1 MQKKRIVV
9 GVTGATGSVYAQR
22 FLQQLQ
28 LAEVVETHLVISA
41 SAALTISAELGGSTK
56 DFEQYAD
63 TVHSNKNIGASIASG
78 SYKVDAMIILPCSM
92 KTLASIA
99 TGVSDNLISRTA
111 DVTLKERRRLIL
123 MTRETPLSLIHLRNM
138 LTVTEAGGIIFP
150 PVPAFYAS
158 LASIEEMVDQTVA
171 RLLDLLGLEAPSIR
185 RWQGIGSN

>member
-1 MQKKRIVV
+1 MEKKRIVV

-41 SAALTISAELGGSTK
+41 SAALTISAELSGSTK
-56 DFEQYAD
+56 DFERYAD
-63 TVHSNKNIGASIASG
+63 IVHSNKNIGASIASG
-78 SYKVDAMIILPCSM
+78 SYKVDAMIVLPCSM

-123 MTRETPLSLIHLRNM
+123 MTRETPLSLVHLRNM

-158 LASIEEMVDQTVA
+158 LTSIEEMVDQTVA

-185 RWQGIGSN
+185 RWQGIGCN